1 MYRRALLL
9 SVLLLPSSE
18 PYVATID
25 LTKQFHSK
33 RATGAGSGC
42 LGGSMDDPP
51 IPFPITTELLSVDKT
66 EFAVGATVAY
76 EMSLENSST
85 RDVVIPWT
93 PDSEWE
99 PMAERLAEQP
109 QGYREAMV
117 ELEYFD
123 PKGAR
128 HAFAY
133 RVMEGADSIPGSVL
147 RLRPGQRARV
157 KGAGTFRLTDY
168 TPVDN
173 PAAGP
178 AKLRALFIYALNGP
192 CGVSL
197 DSKNSINIQVVP

>member
-1 MYRRALLL
+1 MYPWALLL
-9 SVLLLPSSE
+9 SVLLLPQAE
-18 PYVATID
+18 PYVATLD

-42 LGGSMDDPP
+42 LGGVVGEPDVPY
-51 IPFPITTELLSVDKT
+51 PITSELLSVDKT
-66 EFAVGATVAY
+66 EFAVGTTVVY

-85 RDVVIPWT
+85 HDVVVPWT
-93 PDSEWE
+93 PDLEWE
-99 PMAERLAEQP
+99 PMAEKLAEQP
-109 QGYREAMV
+109 QGYREAIV
-117 ELEYFD
+117 QLDYFG
-123 PKGAR
+123 PKGEH

-168 TPVDN
+168 PPVVN